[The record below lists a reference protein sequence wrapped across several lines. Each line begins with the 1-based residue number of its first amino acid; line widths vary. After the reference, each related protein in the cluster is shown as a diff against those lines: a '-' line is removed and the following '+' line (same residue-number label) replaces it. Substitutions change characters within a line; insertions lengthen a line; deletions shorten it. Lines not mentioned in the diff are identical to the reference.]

1 MNGIQAC
8 STKEATSTVACHGS
22 NLELTYLSIFLIS
35 IATCWSPTTFSKF
48 PVVKKL
54 TNQTVGHVI
63 SLLNTIFAEYG
74 VPATVYTDQATQFVS
89 QQFKEFALQY
99 RFEVQHSSLRYPQS
113 NGFIEA
119 MVKVVYVK
127 GIMENAEESDS
138 DPHLAMLI
146 YGATPFR
153 PGQLSPGEMLS
164 QRKY

>member
-63 SLLNTIFAEYG
+63 SLLKTIFAEYG
-74 VPATVYTDQATQFVS
+74 LPATVYTDQATQFVS
-89 QQFKEFALQY
+89 KQFKKFALRN
-99 RFEVQHSSLRYPQS
+99 RFEVQHSSPRYPQS

-119 MVKVVYVK
+119 MVKVV
-127 GIMENAEESDS
+127 
-138 DPHLAMLI
+138 
-146 YGATPFR
+146 
-153 PGQLSPGEMLS
+153 
-164 QRKY
+164 